1 MYASFLVPY
10 ISTPSRVTP
19 LSKTLIDNIFSYDIE
34 DGIILGNGNIVTT
47 ISDHYARFLLLQKL
61 NNKNPTKSEIYHHD
75 FKKLNKNN
83 LERDLVNTN
92 WDAILG
98 VNNGDVDKYFESFI
112 TIVNSII
119 AEHAPLK
126 KISVKERKLRAKPW
140 ITKGILT
147 SINNKNKTY
156 RKYCRA
162 KNQTRRDELHKLFK
176 KYRNSINKI
185 IKVSKAKY
193 YHQYFN
199 INKRNLLKVWEGIKE
214 IIHCKSNT
222 GQTVNSLR
230 INGSLSTNQ
239 NQIANS
245 FNTFFCNI
253 PKEIQK
259 R

>member
-1 MYASFLVPY
+1 MKY
-10 ISTPSRVTP
+10 IIKT
-19 LSKTLIDNIFSYDIE
+19 SKT
-34 DGIILGNGNIVTT
+34 
-47 ISDHYARFLLLQKL
+47 H
-61 NNKNPTKSEIYHHD
+61 
-75 FKKLNKNN
+75 KNN

-92 WDAILG
+92 CDAFLEI
-98 VNNGDVDKYFESFI
+98 NNGNVDKSFEYFI
-112 TIVNSII
+112 TTVNSITV
-119 AEHAPLK
+119 EHAPLK

-245 FNTFFCNI
+245 FNTFSVTFL
-253 PKEIQK
+253 K
-259 R
+259 RLKKS

>member
-1 MYASFLVPY
+1 MWN
-10 ISTPSRVTP
+10 
-19 LSKTLIDNIFSYDIE
+19 LSKSCFQNHEAVKCDNFDLWINDWWCLISLLIFYY
-34 DGIILGNGNIVTT
+34 
-47 ISDHYARFLLLQKL
+47 HCQL
-61 NNKNPTKSEIYHHD
+61 NYCWASSI
-75 FKKLNKNN
+75 KK
-83 LERDLVNTN
+83 
-92 WDAILG
+92 
-98 VNNGDVDKYFESFI
+98 
-112 TIVNSII
+112 
-119 AEHAPLK
+119 
-126 KISVKERKLRAKPW
+126 SVKEQKLRAKKPW
-140 ITKGILT
+140 ITKGILI

-156 RKYCRA
+156 ILKVLPNKR
-162 KNQTRRDELHKLFK
+162 KNQTRLLSLFK
-176 KYRNSINKI
+176 KNWNSINKI

-253 PKEIQK
+253 PKEIEKKLIPATTTYSCLTDPAKNSLNSREANRWK
-259 R
+259 RNICKYICLGNYRNSSCMDLHI